1 MERSQVNHNS
11 NRSHKTKLEALY
23 QDVRFPE
30 AIDWWAAHYAENEM
44 DVAISNARHLDPCRQ
59 AIENNVWRRIVP
71 ANGMV
76 LDLAC
81 GEGHR
86 VGQLSIIAVGHL
98 ACGAEPRQATL
109 VGEGKHGD
117 KG

>member
-1 MERSQVNHNS
+1 MTDSKFEEVAREYDGIARNYQES
-11 NRSHKTKLEALY
+11 TKLSKRVYVDHHTVFQLAS
-23 QDVRFPE
+23 P
-30 AIDWWAAHYAENEM
+30 
-44 DVAISNARHLDPCRQ
+44 LD
-59 AIENNVWRRIVP
+59 
-71 ANGMV
+71 GKKV

-109 VGEGKHGD
+109 VGEGKYGD